1 MIRLTSMLCLLISF
15 GANAQY
21 YYKDIT
27 GPTQTME
34 KAAKLKSQ
42 KVHSVNVVS
51 YEPDGE
57 PTQDFN
63 GNQNISS
70 DYSRITTSFKTPLS
84 GESQLT
90 TYFDK
95 SGRLIKSIDTADG
108 SHSESQY
115 FYNSNGTLS
124 KIANVSTSAGN
135 KSEKE
140 DHFWSYNA
148 GGKPEKMLRVK
159 NDVDTT
165 YITFVPD
172 ERGNIGEEHSIRKGV
187 SLPSFY
193 YYYDDQN
200 RLTDVVS
207 YNMRAKRLLP
217 LYIFEYNSDN
227 QLSSMLVVPEG
238 SDDYQ
243 KWIYEYNDAKLKV
256 KETCI
261 NKRKQVVGAIQYQYK

>member
-1 MIRLTSMLCLLISF
+1 MIRLTSMLCLLISISTH
-15 GANAQY
+15 AQY

-27 GPTQTME
+27 GPNQTTE
-34 KAAKLKSQ
+34 KAAKLKRQ
-42 KVHSVNVVS
+42 KIHSVNVVS

-57 PTQDFN
+57 LTADFN
-63 GNQNISS
+63 GNQTISA

-84 GESQLT
+84 GESELT

-95 SGRLIKSIDTADG
+95 SGRLIKSVDTADG
-108 SHSESQY
+108 SYSESQY
-115 FYNSNGTLS
+115 YYNDNGTLS
-124 KIANVSTSAGN
+124 KITNISTSAGN

-140 DHFWSYNA
+140 DHLWYYNA
-148 GGKPEKMLRVK
+148 SGKPEKMLRIK
-159 NDVDTT
+159 NNLDTT
-165 YITFVPD
+165 YVTFVLD
-172 ERGNIGEEHSIRKGV
+172 EKGNVAEENIMRNNV
-187 SLPSFY
+187 SLPSYY

-207 YNMRAKRLLP
+207 YNVKAKRLLP

-243 KWIYEYNDAKLKV
+243 KWIYEYNDADLKV
-256 KETCI
+256 KETCL
-261 NKRKQVVGAIQYQYK
+261 NKRKQIVGRVEYQYK